1 MARRIPSA
9 SPKNT
14 QRRAALYA
22 RVSSQM
28 QVEGKS
34 IDAQLAEMREY
45 AKARSWKIAE
55 EYVDAGVSATKMDR
69 PQFQRMMADMEE
81 GRFDIIL
88 VHELSRLSRSVYDAF
103 DIFAQLGRHEVGFA
117 SVKEQQ
123 FDYTKSHD
131 RLILHLLT
139 LLHQYYIDILR
150 EHVAKSKR
158 QRVRQGLHN
167 ASVAPYGYALS
178 DSPDKPMTVAPQEA
192 AGVRLI
198 FERYASKRYSMQEVA
213 DELNRRGFRRRV
225 HPRAISQSHTPP
237 LRKDETQLEE
247 EGLRKD
253 PAMFTADAIRDILHN
268 RFYIGEVAYGY
279 RTKDPEIY
287 QGQHEPIIS
296 KELWAEVRDALHTR
310 RSQSRAYQSAYRI
323 YLLSSIAY
331 CSLCGTP
338 LRSQA
343 TSNNRRYY
351 REMSHKRGLSC
362 PNRNIGANA
371 DLVEAQVGALFRHA
385 QLPDDWQDE
394 IDAYLGDEEAWLSVE
409 QERQKV
415 MKELENLKE
424 LYVKG
429 FYDHLQN
436 KEQIY
441 WAEVRDY
448 QERLKALPEM
458 DPEAISEAADALI
471 NMNAVWN
478 EAAMEEKRE
487 MLRYSLR
494 EVFLDVSEPRITS
507 FCPHPEFIPLFQ
519 QIPFLQ
525 DIGGGCFTIR
535 PTSKEEAAFL
545 DITAWP
551 EIRTVQGAW
560 LAFPYLQHW
569 EEQPDARTRIT
580 PTLSVELKKLR
591 KLGLDEIHVLDLQ
604 REDYPPLQV
613 DPRKW
618 GEVLFRHAPDH
629 GAPVDALSS
638 LPDGELHLLHTPF
651 PPLEPN
657 AFEALVQE
665 VTRVT
670 TARGR
675 WIFPTPAPRQMPVH
689 WVHQAFP
696 GLWQRRKNQLLD
708 VMEISALLEKYG
720 WRLNL
725 KRARRTIYQAVTPK
739 VAIDVAMRLGEV
751 DLIDPATAKAFRKRL
766 LEEQPTMLPSLFVL
780 LNIRAEKRS

>member
-1 MARRIPSA
+1 MARRISSA
-9 SPKNT
+9 PPQNT
-14 QRRAALYA
+14 PRRVALYA

-45 AKARSWKIAE
+45 AQMRRWEIVE

-69 PQFQRMMADMEE
+69 PQFQRMLADMEE

-178 DSPDKPMTVAPQEA
+178 DSPDKPMTIDPQEA
-192 AGVRLI
+192 VGVRLI
-198 FERYASKRYSMQEVA
+198 FERYATKRYSMQEVA

-225 HPRAISQSHTPP
+225 HPRAISEPRTPP
-237 LRKDETQLEE
+237 LRKDEAQQHEKE
-247 EGLRKD
+247 LRKD

-268 RFYIGEVAYGY
+268 RFYIGELAYGY
-279 RTKDPEIY
+279 RTREPEIY

-296 KELWAEVRDALHTR
+296 KELWAEAQDALHTR
-310 RSQSRAYQSAYRI
+310 RSQSRAYQSAYRV
-323 YLLSSIAY
+323 YLLSSIAH
-331 CSLCGTP
+331 CSLCGAP

-351 REMSHKRGLSC
+351 REMSHKRGMHC

-371 DLVEAQVGALFRHA
+371 DLAEAQVGALFRHA

-394 IDAYLGDEEAWLSVE
+394 IDAYMADEKTWLTVE

-436 KEQIY
+436 KEQTY
-441 WAEVRDY
+441 WAEVREY
-448 QERLKALPEM
+448 QDRLKALPEM
-458 DPEAISEAADALI
+458 DPEAISEAAEALI
-471 NMNAVWN
+471 NMSAVWE
-478 EAAMEEKRE
+478 EATMEEKRE

-535 PTSKEEAAFL
+535 PTSEEEAALL
-545 DITAWP
+545 DIRAWP

-569 EEQPDARTRIT
+569 EERPDVRARIT

-591 KLGLDEIHVLDLQ
+591 KLGLDEIRVLDLQ
-604 REDYPPLQV
+604 REGYPPLQV

-618 GEVLFRHAPDH
+618 GEVRLRHAPDH
-629 GAPVDALSS
+629 GDPLNALSA

-651 PPLEPN
+651 PPLESD

-665 VTRVT
+665 VTRVM
-670 TARGR
+670 APRGR
-675 WIFPTPAPRQMPVH
+675 WLFPTLAPRQMPVH

-696 GLWQRRKNQLLD
+696 GFLQMQKSRLPD
-708 VMEISALLEKYG
+708 VMAISVILEKYG
-720 WRLNL
+720 WQLNL

-739 VAIDVAMRLGEV
+739 AAIDVAMRLGEV
-751 DLIDPATAKAFRKRL
+751 DLIDPATARAFRERL
-766 LEEQPTMLPSLFVL
+766 REEKPTTLPSLFVL
-780 LNIRAEKRS
+780 LTIRAEKKS